1 MVRRFRAMSIF
12 TTPHSVIRELDHRT
26 NDDLEVRLL
35 WNSRTNQVF
44 VAVEDLR
51 NGGLLEVTVRG
62 TDALDAFRHPYA
74 YGASSLPPIIST
86 GTA

>member
-1 MVRRFRAMSIF
+1 MSIL
-12 TTPHSVIRELDHRT
+12 TTPHPVIRELDHRT

-35 WNSRTNQVF
+35 WNSWTNQVF

-51 NGGLLEVTVRG
+51 SGELVEVTVHG

-74 YGASSLPPIIST
+74 YVASSPLPTIRT

>member
-1 MVRRFRAMSIF
+1 MSMF
-12 TTPHSVIRELDHRT
+12 TTPHSAIRELDHRS

-44 VAVEDLR
+44 VAVQDLR
-51 NGGLLEVTVRG
+51 SGGLFEVTVRG